1 MQLAR
6 LAAVLLSA
14 LFMLCSA
21 DKHKPASDEKPH
33 VPHRK
38 PQTYG
43 FWRQN
48 TGSVQYRATQT
59 RDVDYDPGDDVIP
72 LLTALRAAHERRREP
87 PIIDRRDEVLGAHD
101 RQARYNGSVAA
112 QLRTNHNLWDVQW
125 HKVIPYPPARYT
137 PFERLD
143 KSRIAVATILHLP
156 SGSAGKNERFAS
168 KPLETLLCVLL
179 ILKAELVSTGRLD
192 GVDFVVLHDNV
203 PDVWLSDL
211 NASGVKTVRMPL
223 PKLSLYP
230 TEFCAANL
238 LKAHLLSLTQYE
250 RVLYTDA
257 DMLPTGSWRDIFE
270 YEYPEGLV
278 GEMMGVGFWGNMFL
292 IRPNATQH
300 QALWPSAHHRRF
312 SLSRGWENR
321 GLHVW
326 PTPGAAPLCT
336 TFVDF
341 FDHAS
346 ALWMYRCEKFHIVSW
361 LWSSAACDQGWLF
374 WAFNLTGHST
384 FRDLRGYGADEQRCM
399 HSADRYVHYAGINKP
414 WLLNPNARK
423 GNIDTKSWWV
433 LLESLAKREG
443 KHLIDQKCPGLSGH

>member
-257 DMLPTGSWRDIFE
+257 DMLPIGSWRDIFE

-300 QALWPSAHHRRF
+300 QALWPSAQ
-312 SLSRGWENR
+312 RGVAR
-321 GLHVW
+321 
-326 PTPGAAPLCT
+326 PPAAAG
-336 TFVDF
+336 VK
-341 FDHAS
+341 
-346 ALWMYRCEKFHIVSW
+346 ALWLLGVAVLRVPFRRPFAGPRNEPTGLVRARRR
-361 LWSSAACDQGWLF
+361 AASRFAVAPSVPPAVTAWP
-374 WAFNLTGHST
+374 AAMRAPAASPRT
-384 FRDLRGYGADEQRCM
+384 
-399 HSADRYVHYAGINKP
+399 
-414 WLLNPNARK
+414 
-423 GNIDTKSWWV
+423 
-433 LLESLAKREG
+433 
-443 KHLIDQKCPGLSGH
+443 